1 MSASQVASAPAG
13 SCLGLVKPYCPY
25 CCRHVIA
32 LQQTD
37 HAKQRPDRVVRPA
50 PDHPGT
56 DNDKSYDQQGEDHPN
71 IPQTERTVR
80 SASARDATDSASG
93 STPGV
98 AASTRPLGFT
108 ALPFAGSALGV
119 SMRVPGV
126 PAV

>member
-13 SCLGLVKPYCPY
+13 SWLGLVKPYCPY
-25 CCRHVIA
+25 CRHVIA

-37 HAKQRPDRVVRPA
+37 HAKQRPNRVVRPA
-50 PDHPGT
+50 PDHPGI